1 MKAFFI
7 KDWKLLKNQGKMF
20 GAVLVFYGLLAVMD
34 NSMGQSILGFFPFLF
49 GLFTISTISYDEY
62 QHGMTY
68 LMTLPIKRKTYVTE
82 KYLFAMAL
90 AGAGSLLILILEL
103 LYHVIRHRAM
113 TEVVMWEILSSTCF
127 MIPVVILFL
136 ALALPLNL
144 KFGSEKGRSLFSGMM
159 LAIFFLSGIVG
170 VKKLKGSLL
179 LEQIQTLLQAKGL
192 LLVTAGILIYVSA
205 LVISYR
211 ISVRIIEKR
220 EF

>member
-1 MKAFFI
+1 MKALFI

-49 GLFTISTISYDEY
+49 GFFTISTVSYDEY
-62 QHGMTY
+62 QHGMAY
-68 LMTLPIKRKTYVTE
+68 LMTLPVRRETYVQE
-82 KYLFAMAL
+82 KYLFAMSL
-90 AGAGSLLILILEL
+90 AGAGSLLVLVLEL
-103 LYHVIRHRAM
+103 LYQVIVHPVM
-113 TEVVMWEILSSTCF
+113 TNAAMWEILSSTCF

-159 LAIFFLSGIVG
+159 LGIFFGGIVI
-170 VKKLKGSLL
+170 VKKVKGSSL
-179 LEQIQTLLQAKGL
+179 LEQMQTLMQEKGL
-192 LLVTAGILIYVSA
+192 VLGIAGIVIYVVVLA
-205 LVISYR
+205 LSYR

>member
-103 LYHVIRHRAM
+103 LYHVIRHRSRYVGDPEQYM
-113 TEVVMWEILSSTCF
+113 FYDSCCDS
-127 MIPVVILFL
+127 
-136 ALALPLNL
+136 LPCT
-144 KFGSEKGRSLFSGMM
+144 G
-159 LAIFFLSGIVG
+159 
-170 VKKLKGSLL
+170 
-179 LEQIQTLLQAKGL
+179 T
-192 LLVTAGILIYVSA
+192 SA
-205 LVISYR
+205 ES
-211 ISVRIIEKR
+211 
-220 EF
+220 

>member
-1 MKAFFI
+1 MKALFI

-49 GLFTISTISYDEY
+49 GFFTISTISYDEY

-82 KYLFAMAL
+82 KYLFAMTL
-90 AGAGSLLILILEL
+90 TGAGSLLIFILEL
-103 LYHVIRHRAM
+103 LYSVIMYRRM

-127 MIPVVILFL
+127 MIPVVILFF

-144 KFGSEKGRSLFSGMM
+144 KFGSEKGRTLFSGMM
-159 LAIFFLSGIVG
+159 FGFFLGGIVG
-170 VKKLKGSLL
+170 VKKLKGAFLP
-179 LEQIQTLLQAKGL
+179 EQMLTLLQVKGL

-211 ISVRIIEKR
+211 ISVRIIENR